1 MSGTIYNPI
10 RGLYTKQAFGKSL
23 HKGED
28 AWLQQPGLTWS
39 PDTDSQ
45 GISRLAAAP
54 PPPPL
59 AILPPSWLLAGGC
72 IGYDLF
78 CVFDGHG
85 GKQAASFASKHVLPI
100 LQQELAGA
108 ILKTDIALPEDLLEY
123 TELSDEDKHAWH
135 MQDTMVQRLPTALV
149 STFRKVQD
157 QFHANTQV
165 SQGSLSMV
173 HNTLS
178 IAMCA
183 ADAYHPQLCTVC
195 SIFMHLLFYLL
206 GV

>member
-39 PDTDSQ
+39 PGTDSQ
-45 GISRLAAAP
+45 GNSRPADAP
-54 PPPPL
+54 PHQLTTLSPSC
-59 AILPPSWLLAGGC
+59 SWLLAGGC

-78 CVFDGHG
+78 GVFDGHG
-85 GKQAASFASKHVLPI
+85 GKQAANFASKHVLPI
-100 LQQELAGA
+100 LQEELAGA
-108 ILKTDIALPEDLLEY
+108 SLKAESALPEDLLEY
-123 TELSDEDKHAWH
+123 AELSDEDKHAWH
-135 MQDTMVQRLPTALV
+135 MQDTMVQHLPAALV

-165 SQGSLSMV
+165 CQGSLSLV
-173 HNTLS
+173 HNV
-178 IAMCA
+178 
-183 ADAYHPQLCTVC
+183 PQPCNVC
-195 SIFMHLLFYLL
+195 C
-206 GV
+206 